1 VQHGAGA
8 PAYTFPVVTPAGLRE
23 HGRGGREGS
32 TRDEL
37 PPAEGRGH
45 RNGGG
50 IRETGSGRAMAC
62 GQSAGCGGRDRVT
75 ASGVVPHGG
84 GGVPVSAG
92 AETTDQ
98 RLASLCRGPKLFFT
112 T

>member
-1 VQHGAGA
+1 VQHGAGV
-8 PAYTFPVVTPAGLRE
+8 PAYTFPAVTPAGLRE

-45 RNGGG
+45 RTGGG
-50 IRETGSGRAMAC
+50 IRETGSGRARAC

-75 ASGVVPHGG
+75 ASGVVP
-84 GGVPVSAG
+84 VSAG

-98 RLASLCRGPKLFFT
+98 RVASLCRGPKRFLLPRH
-112 T
+112 

>member
-1 VQHGAGA
+1 MQHGAGA

-23 HGRGGREGS
+23 HGRGGQEGS

-45 RNGGG
+45 RTGGG

-62 GQSAGCGGRDRVT
+62 GQSAQIDMNAC
-75 ASGVVPHGG
+75 
-84 GGVPVSAG
+84 
-92 AETTDQ
+92 TDH
-98 RLASLCRGPKLFFT
+98 
-112 T
+112 